1 MTGVNAPYLVRAE
14 HLEKWYGRNQ
24 VLVDVNLNVSEGQVM
39 CIIGPSGS
47 GKSTFL
53 RCINHLE
60 TYQGG
65 RLWLG
70 NDLIGFREGP
80 TGELI
85 PRKQSEL
92 VQQRRRVGMVFQ
104 QFNLFWHKTVM
115 ENLIEAPMLVLG
127 KSKEESIEISRQL
140 LERVG
145 LEDKADVYP
154 SRLSGGQQQRAAIAR
169 SLAMNPEVLLF
180 DEPTSSLDPE
190 TTGEVLAVMS
200 ELAVSGMT
208 MIVVTHEM
216 SFARKVADR
225 VVMMENGIVQY
236 EAPPEEFFENQSN
249 TRLRSFLS
257 SME

>member
-1 MTGVNAPYLVRAE
+1 VSDSPHLLVRSE
-14 HLEKWYGRNQ
+14 HLQKWYGRNQ
-24 VLVDVNLNVSEGQVM
+24 VLVDVNLGVPEGQVM

-53 RCINHLE
+53 RCINQLE
-60 TYQGG
+60 SYQGG

-70 NDLIGFREGP
+70 DELIAYREGP
-80 TGELI
+80 KGELV
-85 PRKQSEL
+85 PLKQADI
-92 VQQRRRVGMVFQ
+92 VKQRRRVGMVFQ
-104 QFNLFWHKTVM
+104 QFNLFWHKTVL
-115 ENLIEAPMLVLG
+115 ENLIEAPVLVLG
-127 KSKEESIEISRQL
+127 KSVEESTEAALQL

-145 LEDKADVYP
+145 LKDKADVYP

-169 SLAMNPEVLLF
+169 SLAMKPEVLLF

-190 TTGEVLAVMS
+190 TTGEVLNVMS
-200 ELAVSGMT
+200 ELAETGMT
-208 MIVVTHEM
+208 MVVVTHEM

-236 EAPPEEFFENQSN
+236 EAGPDEFFEDQANA
-249 TRLRSFLS
+249 RLRAFLS